1 MNTSEPA
8 PSSASVPSSTTTT
21 STASAPVVPQRAGV
35 VLSTLILAAL
45 VCNVNL
51 SVANIALSDI
61 GRAFASGQTP
71 LNLVAV
77 GCSLGLAMSVLYL
90 GALGDRYGRKLLL
103 ITGLVL
109 TLPFS
114 LLAAF
119 APTIEIL
126 IAARILTG
134 VAAGMAFPTTLALIT
149 ALWGFGP
156 QRLRAIALWSG
167 VSGGAAILGPV
178 FAGALLEVAWWGSVF
193 LIAVPPA
200 LLAIPLVMRFVPA
213 HVNETRDSVDQL
225 GGVLSVA
232 MIALLV
238 LGLGLVS
245 APGLRVTSLVLIAL
259 SFVLVALFL
268 LRQRRAA
275 NPLYDLSIA
284 GRRLFW
290 VAAVAGMI
298 VFGALMGAM
307 FIGQQFLQNVLNY
320 STLSAGLAV
329 LPAAFGMVLAAP
341 ISARLVQNLGSRIT
355 MLIGFTCILL
365 GFLLMLI
372 SWKITTPYIWVGL
385 AYLLVGLGA
394 GVAMTPASRLLTSS
408 VPVSRVGMASGTSDL
423 QRDLGG
429 AILQAVLG
437 SILTAGY
444 AAAMAKSLGSAT
456 DLESMTAS
464 TQAALQVS
472 YASAADVSAQ
482 YPQYSAQI
490 LQAAQDA
497 FLGGS
502 NWAYLAAVIAV
513 LIGGALVL
521 LRLPGAKAEAALLAD
536 YARADSSRR

>member
-275 NPLYDLSIA
+275 NPLYDLAIA
-284 GRRLFW
+284 RRRLFW

-444 AAAMAKSLGSAT
+444 AAAMTKSLGSAT
-456 DLESMTAS
+456 GLESMTAS

-472 YASAADVSAQ
+472 YASAADVSSQ

-490 LQAAQDA
+490 LQAAQEA